1 MENKGPF
8 YAQIDAWLTGQ
19 LPPDEQ
25 QAMQKA
31 IGEDPALAREIEI
44 RRLEFDVSE
53 ALIADN
59 IRQQLQRLRTVP
71 ATPENPTG
79 AKNRMR
85 FLLLALILLVAA
97 VGIYRWNT
105 PALPPT
111 PAPAPAKPG
120 PATTPAPP
128 SAPVPQANNTP
139 ENPDQTPPE
148 AGERK
153 TSYLALATALYQ
165 NPDFESLRGTAPDA
179 ADPLETALSAWQKQD
194 YAAVI
199 TLLQTVA
206 ATDPKYWRA
215 MTLVAH
221 AQFKLNRFGPAA
233 RTFAAIADGKIQPWA
248 EDADGYVLLAMLA
261 GGQSGTAAFR
271 SRLNKVLVDTG
282 HPWFEQAKTIQ
293 SRLARAPIE

>member
-59 IRQQLQRLRTVP
+59 IRRQLQRLRAEP
-71 ATPENPTG
+71 IPPENPPG
-79 AKNRMR
+79 IKNRLR
-85 FLLLALILLVAA
+85 ILLIAVILLIAA
-97 VGIYRWNT
+97 IGVYRWNM
-105 PALPPT
+105 PAPQPT
-111 PAPAPAKPG
+111 PAPEPAHPG

-128 SAPVPQANNTP
+128 STPTPQANNTP
-139 ENPDQTPPE
+139 VNPDPTPPK

-153 TSYLALATALYQ
+153 TSYLALATELYQ

-179 ADPLETALSAWQKQD
+179 ADPLETALSAWQRQE

-199 TLLQTVA
+199 PSLQTVP

-221 AQFKLNRFGPAA
+221 AQFKLNRFEQAA
-233 RTFAAIADGKIQPWA
+233 QTFAAIADGKVQPWA
-248 EDADGYVLLAMLA
+248 EDADGYVLLALLA
-261 GGQSGTAAFR
+261 DGQSDTAAFR
-271 SRLNKVLVDTG
+271 SRLKKVLADTG
-282 HPWFEQAKTIQ
+282 HPWLEQAKSIQ
-293 SRLARAPIE
+293 SHLAK